1 MESQLS
7 SPAPEVAPAPWP
19 SAADPVTLSVYV
31 MCRQDRCYTTSS
43 EMPTAEARHESLLWA
58 PLRRDA
64 EAKARKDVEEDAR
77 AELAERAARAGMAP
91 GEREEVRA

>member
-1 MESQLS
+1 ME
-7 SPAPEVAPAPWP
+7 
-19 SAADPVTLSVYV
+19 
-31 MCRQDRCYTTSS
+31 TSGDVNG
-43 EMPTAEARHESLLWA
+43 AEARHESLLWA

-91 GEREEVRA
+91 GEASEAWGR